1 MIYRLFILFM
11 CLPSLSY
18 AGYLGIRYS
27 ATEGMVDS
35 YTTSAEISG
44 RSGPLDFNASYSY
57 GETEGLVSTDE
68 GEIRIGYD
76 PIISDNWRLWF
87 DERVGYNKVMGIKF
101 ENFVGFGPKYYVT
114 NNAKRKLSLS
124 TGILYHYKE
133 GDEEG
138 NGRYSHR
145 LKYGDAWISG
155 VYFYQP
161 NMRDSSDY
169 ITEGKLEVKLSD
181 VLSVFYKEEY
191 RSVENVRETEKG
203 IMFNIHFK
211 FKEVD

>member
-1 MIYRLFILFM
+1 MYILLTILAF
-11 CLPSLSY
+11 LPSLSY
-18 AGYLGIRYS
+18 AGNLGIQYS

-35 YTTSAEISG
+35 YTTSVEIADQ
-44 RSGPLDFNASYSY
+44 SGPLDFNATYSY
-57 GETEGLVSTDE
+57 GETGGLVSTDE
-68 GEIRIGYD
+68 GEISIGYD
-76 PIISDNWRLWF
+76 PIISGYLRLWF

-101 ENFVGFGPKYYVT
+101 ENFVGFGPKYYAI
-114 NNAKRKLSLS
+114 NDGKRKLSLS
-124 TGILYHYKE
+124 TGILYHYQE

-138 NGRYSHR
+138 NGRYSYR
-145 LKYGDAWISG
+145 VKYGDAWIAG

-191 RSVENVRETEKG
+191 RSIENMRTAEKG
-203 IMFNIHFK
+203 IMFNIHFD
-211 FKEVD
+211 FKEVN